1 MEEPNDNFDIIEQT
15 KLLKQMLIPV
25 MSLLQDFRELKVR
38 NRLSP
43 DSNISILS
51 LLSSNIKE
59 DVMKELKKIKSSTKN
74 SISNVEQNIDNKF
87 KDVYSQI
94 DDAQKNL
101 LNFEAM
107 TTQITDSISNVRG
120 HLNTFYDKFDAFKA
134 EIDERALITEVSEIR
149 IRCKQYA
156 LKQDLDELKL
166 EVFDKAAKTH
176 VEKIDT
182 RLNYLDTCM
191 GNYIDKNHIE
201 EIKSELKIQAEA
213 YVDLNCLLREEFISF
228 KDQYSSAKFKSEDE
242 LKRLTHKI
250 DTANKQLKES
260 INEVASKLAKS
271 PWKRE
276 IEKLDYAISFC
287 AKSSELKK
295 HEEDVYPLLSK
306 FSMQVKDC
314 VEKIAKFENIV
325 MRYDEIL
332 LDKASKDDIKF
343 LKTQLPLYVTMNEF
357 KDEKVKIDHKFMWM
371 QDEIETLHSSIK
383 NLDTSTSNLSLRCD
397 QLKKEQKEVSD
408 FATSIEKLKEAIKE
422 KADKMDVHKIIDVMS
437 TKTQFEH
444 LLCQVEIIHKQVEL
458 GIILNHTLCRT
469 MINNGEESS
478 NLIIQRKDIYKKMS
492 GLVSWVTGEEHRIKS
507 LVPSRATPTLKN
519 ELYLFKEDSFKNLNK
534 TTYNTRNNTARIK
547 MRPKRFTPFC

>member
-1 MEEPNDNFDIIEQT
+1 MEEPNDNTDSIEQI
-15 KLLKQMLIPV
+15 KLVKQMLIPV
-25 MSLLQDFRELKVR
+25 MSLLQEFRELKVR

-51 LLSSNIKE
+51 LLTSSIKE
-59 DVMKELKKIKSSTKN
+59 DIMKELKKLKSSAKN
-74 SISNVEQNIDNKF
+74 SLSNVEQNINIRF
-87 KDVYSQI
+87 KDVHSQI
-94 DDAQKNL
+94 DDVQKNM
-101 LNFEAM
+101 LNFDAL
-107 TTQITDSISNVRG
+107 TTQINDSISNVRG
-120 HLNTFYDKFDAFKA
+120 HLNTFYDKFDAFKS
-134 EIDERALITEVSEIR
+134 EIDDRALITEVSEIR
-149 IRCKQYA
+149 LRCKQYA

-182 RLNYLDTCM
+182 RLNHLDTCM

-201 EIKSELKIQAEA
+201 GIKTELKIQAEA

-260 INEVASKLAKS
+260 INEVATKLAKS

-276 IEKLDYAISFC
+276 MEKLDYAISLC

-295 HEEDVYPLLSK
+295 HEEDVYPLLNK
-306 FSMQVKDC
+306 FSIQVKDC
-314 VEKIAKFENIV
+314 VEKIAKFENVV

-343 LKTQLPLYVTMNEF
+343 LKSQLPLYVTMNEF
-357 KDEKVKIDHKFMWM
+357 KDEKDKIEHKFIWM

-383 NLDTSTSNLSLRCD
+383 ILDAATHNLSLRCD

-408 FATSIEKLKEAIKE
+408 FATSIEKLKETTKE
-422 KADKMDVHKIIDVMS
+422 KADKIDMHKLIDAMG
-437 TKTQFEH
+437 TKSQFEN
-444 LLCQVEIIHKQVEL
+444 LLSQIEIVHKQVEL
-458 GIILNHTLCRT
+458 GIILNYSLCRT
-469 MINNGEESS
+469 MLNNGEESS
-478 NLIIQRKDIYKKMS
+478 NLIIQRKDIFRKMS

-507 LVPSRATPTLKN
+507 SVPSRATPTLKN
-519 ELYLFKEDSFKNLNK
+519 ELYLFKEESFKNLNK